1 MPRTSVVLTCLVT
14 AVALAANGS
23 RGAAQTQTDKEL
35 ASSVFY
41 DCGTKWWSESLFSTL
56 KGVAPVATDRWPLE
70 GTHDLFA
77 TQFRPESRNEE
88 MLRDFEEHP
97 DRGKFLELQDW
108 CTAEPSRTIVGKW
121 IPALA
126 MLKYG
131 EDEPTPEDP
140 LWPIARRVSHAL
152 HAPERAEGIVAVKT
166 EAFASGLKEGLAQ
179 AGGRAEGQKILAELS
194 QHSADL
200 KRAAPALDDTE
211 TAVYLQYLKDVPE
224 KDLKIFA
231 AFWESD
237 LGQWYVAYQWEAG
250 QRVITRAA
258 RAAGLSLGGVAAREI
273 LGRPLSAEELAV
285 TTEKSF
291 GPSAVA
297 KDDEDALAIAYSWC
311 GPRTMIESFA
321 SEVAPPVSTSSGP
334 FMDLES
340 LFEESLASA
349 VNHEALWP
357 WFQKHADRKRMR
369 AFQKWCATDAA
380 WRVLRNWPSPPTRK
394 RLEDFSNFRTEAS
407 ERRRKALERLIV
419 AQRAAEYPRE
429 VSQAVAT
436 PFFEELR
443 KGLIAAGIDG
453 REVPQLAVP
462 VEAKGKLQVANYY
475 LVQMEEVTNEDLEA
489 FATFWESDLGRY
501 FTALQWEGLKPLL
514 EAGGRKAGIATAPL
528 GAEQWNV
535 KRTGREI
542 K

>member
-1 MPRTSVVLTCLVT
+1 VVLAGCLIAAMALT
-14 AVALAANGS
+14 ATSA

-56 KGVAPVATDRWPLE
+56 KGVAPVATNRWPLE

-88 MLRDFEEHP
+88 MLRDFEEHV
-97 DRGKFLELQDW
+97 DRGRFLELQTW
-108 CTAEPSRTIVGKW
+108 CAAEPSKTVVGKW

-126 MLKYG
+126 SLKYG
-131 EDEPTPEDP
+131 EDEPTPQDP
-140 LWPIARRVSHAL
+140 LWPIARRVSHAM
-152 HAPERAEGIVAVKT
+152 HAPQRAEGIVAVKM
-166 EAFASGLKEGLAQ
+166 EAFAGGLKEGLAQ
-179 AGGRAEGQKILAELS
+179 AGKRAEGQKILAELS
-194 QHSADL
+194 QRSAEQR
-200 KRAAPALDDTE
+200 KAAPGLDDTE

-273 LGRPLSAEELAV
+273 LGRPLSPEDLAV

-291 GPSAVA
+291 GPPAVV
-297 KDDEDALAIAYSWC
+297 KDDEDALLTAYHWC

-321 SEVAPPVSTSSGP
+321 FDVAPPVSTRSGP
-334 FMDLES
+334 FMDLGS
-340 LFEESLASA
+340 LFTTNLAST
-349 VNHEALWP
+349 VNHEALLP
-357 WFQKHADRKRMR
+357 WFLEHADRQRMR

-380 WRVLRNWPSPPTRK
+380 WRVLRHWPQLPTQK
-394 RLEDFSNFRTEAS
+394 RLADFANVRPEAAS
-407 ERRRKALERLIV
+407 ERRRKAVERVIA
-419 AQRAAEYPRE
+419 AQRAVDFPHE
-429 VSQAVAT
+429 VSQAVAL
-436 PFFEELR
+436 PFFAELR
-443 KGLIAAGIDG
+443 KGLIAAGIDAKQVSELTG
-453 REVPQLAVP
+453 P
-462 VEAKGKLQVANYY
+462 VENASRLQVTNYY
-475 LVQMEEVTNEDLEA
+475 LTQMKESATEDLEA
-489 FATFWESDLGRY
+489 YATFWESDLGRY
-501 FTALQWEGLKPLL
+501 FTALQWEGLKSLL
-514 EAGGRKAGIATAPL
+514 EAGGRKAGIAMAGP
-528 GAEQWNV
+528 GAEQWNE
-535 KRTGREI
+535 KRTGRKI